1 MLDTAGRQKLKETML
16 DIYASQAEEWRVRYP
31 RLTEDD
37 ILLLCLQAAS
47 FDSQSIAICFG
58 YGDTHT
64 INQRKTR
71 IRERMGEEKVKM

>member
-1 MLDTAGRQKLKETML
+1 MLDAAGRQKLKEMVL
-16 DIYASQAEEWRVRYP
+16 DLYSSQVKEWRAHYP
-31 RLTEDD
+31 RLSEDD
-37 ILLLCLQAAS
+37 LLLLCLQFAS

-71 IRERMGEEKVKM
+71 IRERMEE